1 MSQTPDET
9 PVPASPASV
18 GWGAIAGP
26 QQQLI
31 LDHYRNPRNSKTLDN
46 PDIQATEVNP
56 FCGDEVTIQATVS
69 NGVLAEVGIHGVG
82 CSICQASLSL
92 LSEAIHHLNPTE
104 ASTLSA
110 IFQRMMQGQPID
122 AEETARLGDL
132 TGLVSVRS
140 YPIRVKC
147 ALLAWVALD
156 QGLHEFLAK
165 A

>member
-26 QQQLI
+26 QQQMI
-31 LDHYRNPRNSKTLDN
+31 LDHSRNPRNSKTLDN

-56 FCGDEVTIQATVS
+56 FCGDEVTIQAIVS

-92 LSEAIHHLNPTE
+92 LSEAIHIPTND
-104 ASTLSA
+104 AGPANRCGGNCPAGGFSRA
-110 IFQRMMQGQPID
+110 GQ
-122 AEETARLGDL
+122 
-132 TGLVSVRS
+132 
-140 YPIRVKC
+140 C
-147 ALLAWVALD
+147 A
-156 QGLHEFLAK
+156 
-165 A
+165 